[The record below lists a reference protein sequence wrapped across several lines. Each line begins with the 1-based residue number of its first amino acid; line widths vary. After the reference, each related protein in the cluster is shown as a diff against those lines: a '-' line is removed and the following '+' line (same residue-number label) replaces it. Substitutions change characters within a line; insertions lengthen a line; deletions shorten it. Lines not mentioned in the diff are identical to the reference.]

1 MFPNS
6 FFEKPL
12 PLQAIEDFCYIETIT
27 RSMLKNL
34 TLACCALALGLFAA
48 CNAHTSKSADNK
60 HFGKSITAK
69 GAMTYD
75 QLIPKMAKL
84 DSMDAKVT
92 GKVSSVC
99 QKKGCWMTIVS
110 EQQGKEP
117 MRVTFKDYAFFMP
130 KDISGKRVVVEGFA
144 YVETTSVDV
153 LRHYAEDAGK
163 SKDEIAAI
171 TQPKRELSFEAA
183 GVIILDK

>member
-1 MFPNS
+1 
-6 FFEKPL
+6 
-12 PLQAIEDFCYIETIT
+12 
-27 RSMLKNL
+27 MLKNL
-34 TLACCALALGLFAA
+34 TFACCALWLLAA
-48 CNAHTSKSADNK
+48 CNAHTPKAADNK
-60 HFGKSITAK
+60 HFGKTITAK
-69 GAMTYD
+69 GAITYD
-75 QLIPKMAKL
+75 QLIPKMANV

-92 GKVSSVC
+92 GQVKEVC
-99 QKKGCWMTIVS
+99 QKKGCWMTLVS
-110 EQQGKEP
+110 EQPGKEP

-144 YVETTSVDV
+144 FVETTPVDV

-163 SKDEIAAI
+163 SKTEIAAI